1 MKIKNSKIIV
11 AALSLSMILS
21 ACGNKDNSN
30 DGSNGSKKMAK
41 ILRLIKKILI

>member
-30 DGSNGSKKMAK
+30 DGSNGSNPTENADVYK
-41 ILRLIKKILI
+41 RQE